1 MEDTLLLTVLINNLN
16 NLITIINSNNN
27 NLNNLIMD
35 LLTLKIMDKLQKELD
50 FEIKNNN

>member
-35 LLTLKIMDKLQKELD
+35 LLTLKIMDKL
-50 FEIKNNN
+50 